1 MSSVIRPLEDIAS
14 CEIPYWLPPGGIDN
28 GVWADTWEL
37 IADLDSADVATVLGL
52 LAMADVGGYVAI
64 PGGRR
69 ARARG
74 RPVPYSL
81 WVDAAQYGL
90 AEDLLIR
97 FMQSRQAGA
106 AKA

>member
-52 LAMADVGGYVAI
+52 LAIAEVGGYVAI

-74 RPVPYSL
+74 PVPYSL
-81 WVDAAQYGL
+81 WVDAMQYGL
-90 AEDLLIR
+90 AEEVLIKL
-97 FMQSRQAGA
+97 MQSRQAGP